1 MKPFLTIIVP
11 IYKVKES
18 YLRLCL
24 DSLCSQTDS
33 GFRVVLIDDGS
44 PDQCG
49 EICEEYAVRDK
60 RFSVIHQE
68 NQGVA
73 AARNTGMSIA
83 KTEWISFVDGDDWIE
98 PDYVEILHQAAEQTE
113 ADLHIFDYYSVIDR
127 VEKRKSLKP
136 EGGILD
142 ETWRRELQLGAFH
155 FLRWKGR
162 ALPFV
167 SRAAWNRMFRLSM
180 LREHEICFI
189 ASRGE
194 DALFL
199 IEVLQCTG
207 RIHYIHQAIYHYRH
221 QTESITNR
229 YDEKIA
235 EKNEM
240 FSAQQLFLI
249 EKYHLPQACK
259 DAACADLCASLYSVM
274 RLCYFNKKYPYAKSQ
289 AKKAVLQLRNREP
302 YRTAFQQVRYRDLSM
317 EECVFVFFLKYKMI
331 SVVEILVELRRK
343 WKRLG

>member
-1 MKPFLTIIVP
+1 MQTFLTIIVP
-11 IYKVKES
+11 IYKVQEN

-24 DSLCSQTDS
+24 DSLCSQTDPA
-33 GFRVVLIDDGS
+33 FRVILIDDGS
-44 PDQCG
+44 PDHCG
-49 EICEEYAVRDK
+49 EICEEYAVRDR

-73 AARNTGMSIA
+73 AARNAGMSIA
-83 KTEWISFVDGDDWIE
+83 KTEWISFVDGDDWVE
-98 PDYVEILHQAAEQTE
+98 PDYVKILHQAAEQTE
-113 ADLHIFDYYSVIDR
+113 ADLHIFDYYSVFDR
-127 VEKRKSLKP
+127 AEKRKSLKS

-167 SRAAWNRMFRLSM
+167 SRAAWNRMFRLPM
-180 LREHEICFI
+180 LREHGLCFM

-199 IEVLQCTG
+199 IEVLQHTD

-221 QTESITNR
+221 QTESLTNQ

-235 EKNEM
+235 EKNET
-240 FSAQQLFLI
+240 FSAQQMRLI
-249 EKYHLPQACK
+249 EKYHLPEICK
-259 DAACADLCASLYSVM
+259 HAACADLCASIYSVM
-274 RLCYFNKKYPYAKSQ
+274 RLCYFNQQYPYAKSQ

-302 YRTAFQQVRYRDLSM
+302 YRTAFRQVRYRDLSM
-317 EECVFVFFLKYKMI
+317 EECVFVFFLKYRMI
-331 SVVEILVELRRK
+331 SVVKVLVALRRK

>member
-1 MKPFLTIIVP
+1 MQPFLTIIVP
-11 IYKVKES
+11 VYKIQEN

-24 DSLCSQTDS
+24 DSLCGQTDPA
-33 GFRVVLIDDGS
+33 FRVVLIDDGS
-44 PDQCG
+44 PDHCG
-49 EICEEYAVRDK
+49 EICEEYAVRDR

-73 AARNTGMSIA
+73 AARNTGMSNA
-83 KTEWISFVDGDDWIE
+83 KTEWISFVDGDDWVE
-98 PDYVEILHQAAEQTE
+98 PDYVAILHQAAGQTE
-113 ADLHIFDYYSVIDR
+113 ADLHIFDYYSVFGHG
-127 VEKRKSLKP
+127 EKRKSLKA
-136 EGGILD
+136 ESGILD

-162 ALPFV
+162 VLPFV

-180 LREHEICFI
+180 LREHGLRFM

-240 FSAQQLFLI
+240 FSAQQIFLI
-249 EKYHLPQACK
+249 EKYHLPQIYK
-259 DAACADLCASLYSVM
+259 YAACADLCASLYSAM
-274 RLCYFNKKYPYAKSQ
+274 RLCYFNKHYPYPKSE
-289 AKKAVLQLRNREP
+289 AKKAVIQLRNREP

-317 EECVFVFFLKYKMI
+317 EECAFVFFLKYRVMW
-331 SVVEILVELRRK
+331 VVEMLVELRRK